1 MVQFVE
7 HRIADRRLVGRMQ
20 KWLKAGCRKKGSG
33 LASAGP
39 YLPAVCL
46 RHLGEPVAE
55 EERARDRL
63 GVRYADDIVLGFEPR
78 TEAEAFLEPWRERM
92 RKFGLGCT
100 HSCGKTRK
108 GGWFTGKR
116 R

>member
-1 MVQFVE
+1 MDNIDHEWMVQFVE
-7 HRIADRRLVGRMQ
+7 QRIADRRLVGRMQ

-78 TEAEAFLEPWRERM
+78 TEAERG
-92 RKFGLGCT
+92 RKT
-100 HSCGKTRK
+100 
-108 GGWFTGKR
+108 
-116 R
+116 